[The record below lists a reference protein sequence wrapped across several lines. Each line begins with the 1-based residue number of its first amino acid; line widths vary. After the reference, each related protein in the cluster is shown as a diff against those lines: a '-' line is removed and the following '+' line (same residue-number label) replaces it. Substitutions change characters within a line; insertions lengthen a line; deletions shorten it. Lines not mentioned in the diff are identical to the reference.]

1 MIRSEIVKKIIS
13 VFLTMIVV
21 LSTLFCVTATASDI
35 NSTVFFGSYP
45 QSRVENNEILDELN
59 RIDLNWVS
67 CNYYIDSQQN
77 NFMKYA
83 DVEFNGEKYRAVTF
97 SAYRPYWTT
106 AQSDA
111 SRSFQDE
118 NKYYPNNIYWFS
130 FEPIE
135 WVMLDPSTGLLMSKM
150 LVDAQPYA
158 NLVYSLGGFSYYSD
172 ETASYYANN
181 YVESD
186 IREWLNNDFYNTAFS
201 ETEKTYIQN
210 PLKANLCYPS
220 FDEYNCATT
229 KDKVFLL
236 SQKDVCNVS
245 YGFVNNPDYTDEM
258 KKADGTDYAEI
269 QGLDPNGL
277 WWLRNPSKEG
287 SHVANAVDRDGYID
301 NRFER
306 RTVYFTSIGV
316 RPAIEIEYSDFKKI
330 SLNSNGAN
338 NSVGDIYAPAGTS
351 VKLPSVKKI
360 NAKFTGWT
368 DENGNI
374 FNVNDNVIVT
384 ENKNLNAVWETDN
397 SPYASIS
404 AYPTSI
410 SVEYGKATTVYYKI
424 ETNIDL
430 NSLGIGIYY
439 FDEIQSRYPM
449 LNVDTGECYV
459 EIRGRNPG
467 NSYIELD
474 VYDINTGTIYDK
486 VKIDLT
492 VTGKK
497 TFLTIILDI
506 FNDMIFKITDGTW
519 FIY

>member
-1 MIRSEIVKKIIS
+1 MKKIIS
-13 VFLTMIVV
+13 VFLAVIIV
-21 LSTLFCVTATASDI
+21 LCTFFSVTASASGI
-35 NSTVFFGSYP
+35 NSTVYFGSYP
-45 QSRVENNEILDELN
+45 QNRVENNEIINELN
-59 RIDLNWVS
+59 KTELNWVS
-67 CNYYIDSQQN
+67 YDYYIDSQQN

-106 AQSDA
+106 SPSNA

-118 NKYYPNNIYWFS
+118 NNYHPNSIYWFS
-130 FEPIE
+130 YEPIE

-150 LVDAQPYA
+150 LVDSQPYA
-158 NLVYSLGGFSYYSD
+158 NLIYSLGGLSYYSD

-181 YVESD
+181 YAESD

-201 ETEKTYIQN
+201 ETEKTNIKN

-220 FDEYNCATT
+220 FDDYNCATT

-245 YGFVNNPDYTDEM
+245 YGFINNPDYTDEM

-277 WWLRNPSKEG
+277 WWLRNPSMEG
-287 SHVANAVDRDGYID
+287 SHVANAVDRDGYVD

-316 RPAIEIEYSDFKKI
+316 RPAIEIEYSDLKKL
-330 SLNSNGAN
+330 SFNSNGAN
-338 NSVGDIYAPAGTS
+338 TPVGDIYVPAGTS
-351 VKLPSVKKI
+351 VKLPSAKKT
-360 NAKFTGWT
+360 NAILTGWT
-368 DENGNI
+368 DENGNV
-374 FNVNDNVIVT
+374 FDVSENVIVT
-384 ENKNLNAVWETDN
+384 ENKSFTAVWETNN
-397 SPYASIS
+397 SPYACIS
-404 AYPTSI
+404 AYPASI

-424 ETNIDL
+424 ETNKDL
-430 NSLGIGIYY
+430 NSLGIGIRF
-439 FDEIQSRYPM
+439 FDNIQSRYPI
-449 LNVDTGECYV
+449 LNIDTGECYV

-474 VYDINTGTIYDK
+474 VYDLHTGTVYDN

-497 TFLTIILDI
+497 TFFTMILDI
-506 FNDMIFKITDGTW
+506 FNDIIFKITDGTW